1 MLPRMRLSPSD
12 PSFDNWPSASGPG
25 VHTDEASSALPEIE
39 DMLGPAATRVLEDVS
54 PSGESERG
62 VQNPGEYSEI
72 IAPYSELVRM
82 AFYTTGVWGP
92 DPKYNVRM
100 VTAQEFGRTR
110 RFLPIIEGEKGVS
123 ARGEASEAGVAQPN
137 PYDPRK
143 HLDFFDRMR
152 ALEHELLKLQRRILG
167 RYTRTRGERAA
178 MAKSK
183 AIKKTGHAPKAP
195 PKEPWLKEIG
205 SKLLPAVRFILA
217 QEKTAKANRELTIFK
232 TVVVKGKK
240 QELPF
245 GLKWGVLAKG
255 NAKLSFVAYS
265 ELPMATCPGAGA
277 CRVDLEAYDENP
289 KGSRGWCYSFGAFR
303 QPAAVG
309 RMFLNTLANYCDR
322 EAAIVSA
329 TYDFK
334 LVGGDEHDLAIYKA
348 RVNAAVK
355 GLKHRSW
362 MDYVK
367 NLALNMTAKKRAT
380 GARVFMRLFVDGD
393 INTEDNILAWMD
405 ATRRIGPA
413 GADIASGHG
422 HIDVYGYTKC
432 WQQFVN
438 VDRIIGEYGGWPVN
452 YVVNLSSGSVY
463 ASGKYQTIRTAMEN
477 LPISRG
483 YFEAVDLKKYVPAL
497 RAQAMLLKAN
507 PNMPVPMPKEQSPA
521 LEGLD
526 FNEQRMKDFLM
537 LQTVR
542 SAADI
547 VKFFP
552 DVSAADIKKK
562 KLEEPNEFFRYA
574 LEKYLDKLTWEP
586 GFGSMVRRELKK
598 DAGESTYLAAY
609 EKRQKER
616 LDRALL
622 SGKRGREAF
631 SETKLH
637 KKTLA
642 LVLHEVLWSFGH
654 TKDEPGGSCPLVCG
668 NCSDHPDDPKLGVH
682 RCASRTTLQH
692 KTVSIGLH

>member
-1 MLPRMRLSPSD
+1 MLARMRLSPSD
-12 PSFDNWPSASGPG
+12 PTFDNWPSASGPG

-39 DMLGPAATRVLEDVS
+39 AMLGPAATRVLEDVS

-62 VQNPGEYSEI
+62 VRNPGDYSEI
-72 IAPYSELVRM
+72 IAPYAELVRLG
-82 AFYTTGVWGP
+82 FYTTGIWGP

-100 VTAQEFGRTR
+100 VTAKEFGRTR
-110 RFLPIIEGEKGVS
+110 RFLPIIEGEKGTS

-152 ALEHELLKLQRRILG
+152 ALEKELIKLEERILG
-167 RYTRTRGERAA
+167 RYTRTRGEREA
-178 MAKSK
+178 MARSK
-183 AIKKTGHAPKAP
+183 AIEKTGRAPKAP
-195 PKEPWLKEIG
+195 PKEPWLQSIRTKM
-205 SKLLPAVRFILA
+205 LPAVRFILA
-217 QEKTAKANRELTIFK
+217 QEKSAKSSRRLTIFES
-232 TVVVKGKK
+232 VQVKGKTVL
-240 QELPF
+240 LPF
-245 GLKWGVLAKG
+245 GLKWGILAKG

-277 CRVDLEAYDENP
+277 CRVDLEAYDEEP
-289 KGSRGWCYSFGAFR
+289 RGSKGWCYSFGAFR
-303 QPAAVG
+303 QPPAFT

-322 EAAIVSA
+322 EATIIAAAGTI
-329 TYDFK
+329 
-334 LVGGDEHDLAIYKA
+334 GGDEHVLSIYKA

-367 NLALNMTAKKRAT
+367 NLALNMTAKKRTT
-380 GARVFMRLFVDGD
+380 GASVFMRLFVDGD
-393 INTEDNILAWMD
+393 INNEDNILAWMD
-405 ATRRIGPA
+405 AVRRIGPS

-422 HIDVYGYTKC
+422 YIDVYGYTKC

-463 ASGKYQTIRTAMEN
+463 ASGKYQTVRTAMEN

-483 YFEAVDLKKYVPAL
+483 YFEAIDLKDYVPAL
-497 RAQAMLLKAN
+497 REQARLLKEN

-526 FNEQRMKDFLM
+526 FNEQRMKDFLL

-542 SAADI
+542 SAND
-547 VKFFP
+547 VVRFFP
-552 DVSAADIKKK
+552 DVDAAELKKK
-562 KLEEPNEFFRYA
+562 KLTEPEEFFRYA

-586 GFGSMVRRELKK
+586 GFGSMVRRELRK
-598 DAGESTYLAAY
+598 DAGETEYLKAY
-609 EKRQKER
+609 EKRQKAR
-616 LDRALL
+616 LDHALL
-622 SGKRGREAF
+622 SGKRGREEF
-631 SETKLH
+631 TDTKLH

-654 TKDEPGGSCPLVCG
+654 TSADAAGPGGSCPLICG

-682 RCASRTTLQH
+682 RCASRTTMQH
-692 KTVSIGLH
+692 KVISIGKH